1 MLFFLFAFVLF
12 LKLNVSFLSVSKVE
26 SNDNKEL
33 AQQSASKG
41 TKRKKDLDD
50 QQKTKIPKAEGSMRA
65 TGQNCCES
73 ENRKSGTTDV
83 EKLLEEQTK
92 SLWTIK
98 DDLKKHVT
106 SAEMREML
114 EANGQDATGSE
125 FDLRDR
131 W

>member
-1 MLFFLFAFVLF
+1 MLFLVFAFILF

-41 TKRKKDLDD
+41 TKRKKALDD

-65 TGQNCCES
+65 TSQTGSES
-73 ENRKSGTTDV
+73 ENRKSGATDV

-106 SAEMREML
+106 TAEMREML